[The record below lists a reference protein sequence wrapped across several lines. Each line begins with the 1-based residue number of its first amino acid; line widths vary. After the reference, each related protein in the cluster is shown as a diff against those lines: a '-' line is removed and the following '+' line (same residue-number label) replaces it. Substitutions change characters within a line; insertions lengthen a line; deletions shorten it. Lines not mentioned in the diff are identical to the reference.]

1 MHHVELN
8 CKEFCLCRFRN
19 VTFEITST
27 GVGTFEVSAK
37 FMGVSMEKVELVFQV
52 CTVTNYKHFSIRFLQ
67 DLLQLQYEGLAVMK
81 MFGRA
86 KINVNLLIYLIN
98 KKFYGT

>member
-1 MHHVELN
+1 
-8 CKEFCLCRFRN
+8 
-19 VTFEITST
+19 
-27 GVGTFEVSAK
+27 
-37 FMGVSMEKVELVFQV
+37 MEKVELVFQV

-86 KINVNLLIYLIN
+86 KINVNLLIYPIN
-98 KKFYGT
+98 KKFYGTQEVYICDNATKLALENTHCFQNVK

>member
-1 MHHVELN
+1 MSKGIVLVVRLS
-8 CKEFCLCRFRN
+8 CIILCTTI
-19 VTFEITST
+19 VST
-27 GVGTFEVSAK
+27 
-37 FMGVSMEKVELVFQV
+37 
-52 CTVTNYKHFSIRFLQ
+52 Q

-98 KKFYGT
+98 KKFYGIQK